1 MRRPAALFQVARLG
15 VISVAPVG
23 LNARRKTD
31 REKCR
36 TIGKPGSYNK
46 ALLLIAATSPH
57 R

>member
-1 MRRPAALFQVARLG
+1 

-23 LNARRKTD
+23 LSARRRTD

-46 ALLLIAATSPH
+46 ALLLIAATSPY